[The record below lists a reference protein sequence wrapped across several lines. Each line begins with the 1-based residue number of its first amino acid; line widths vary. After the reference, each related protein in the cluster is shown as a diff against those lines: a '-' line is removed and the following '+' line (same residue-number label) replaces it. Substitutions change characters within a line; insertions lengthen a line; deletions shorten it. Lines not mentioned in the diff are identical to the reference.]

1 MSFTPT
7 KEAIE
12 AAARKAQDAYNLG
25 RQVME
30 RLEGLDAEN
39 ASLRAEVSELRA
51 EVQGLNAEVER
62 MHVRMAATDTK
73 PRRKAA

>member
-25 RQVME
+25 RQVWT
-30 RLEGLDAEN
+30 RRTP
-39 ASLRAEVSELRA
+39 ASALKSPNCALRSK
-51 EVQGLNAEVER
+51 G
-62 MHVRMAATDTK
+62 
-73 PRRKAA
+73 